1 MKQKI
6 DPPIDNDSSCK
17 SLINRNGDNVFGKV
31 KLDILK

>member
-17 SLINRNGDNVFGKV
+17 SLINRNGDVFAKV
-31 KLDILK
+31 KWDILK